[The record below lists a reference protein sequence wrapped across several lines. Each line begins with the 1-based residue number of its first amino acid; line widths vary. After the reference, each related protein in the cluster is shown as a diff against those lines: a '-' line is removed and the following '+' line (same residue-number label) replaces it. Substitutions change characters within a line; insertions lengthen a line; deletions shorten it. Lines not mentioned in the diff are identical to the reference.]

1 MKKNERILII
11 RLKSIGDILHTLP
24 AVNAVRQ
31 NYPEAHISFLVC
43 KSMAPLITG
52 FRAVDEIITID
63 RSAMKKP
70 WKTLPTVLSLL
81 NQIRPGRFT
90 HVIDLQGYGETA
102 WITWFTGARKRWG
115 SVYRIMRKT
124 AYTRGLDRDISSMH
138 VIDWYLSMLR
148 QCGLQINEPDNTFHL
163 PEYYTEQ
170 AAALFRKQGLDPDK
184 PTLMIQPFTSR
195 AFKNWPL
202 LKYLSVAR
210 FFKAHDIQV
219 FFCGSA
225 KDRIDLEPARERG
238 HTVIAGEPLLI
249 TAGLIKCSSLVLGG
263 DTGMLHL
270 GLALDTRIL
279 MLFKRK
285 TSEKISTIPY
295 RHLDWVID
303 PTGFDSFPKISV
315 NRVVEECRK
324 AFPHVPSPEIMPIE
338 SGPRPD
344 LSR

>member
-1 MKKNERILII
+1 MKKERILII
-11 RLKSIGDILHTLP
+11 RLKSIGDVLHTLP

-31 NYPEAHISFLVC
+31 NYPDAQISFLVC
-43 KSMAPLITG
+43 KSIAPLISG
-52 FRAVDEIITID
+52 FSAVDEIISID
-63 RSAMKKP
+63 RNALKHP
-70 WKTLPTVLSLL
+70 GKTLPTLFSLL
-81 NQIRPGRFT
+81 NRIRPGRFS

-102 WITWFTGARKRWG
+102 WITWFTGAPQRWG
-115 SVYRIMRKT
+115 SVYRSMRKL

-163 PEYYTEQ
+163 PENYTEQ
-170 AAALFRKQGLDPDK
+170 AAGLFREHGLDPEK

-195 AFKNWPL
+195 ASKNWPL

-210 FFKAHDIQV
+210 FFKAHGIQV

-225 KDRIDLEPARERG
+225 EDEIDLEPVRARG
-238 HTVIAGEPLLI
+238 HTVITGKSLLV
-249 TAGLIKCSSLVLGG
+249 TAGLIKSSSLVLGG
-263 DTGMLHL
+263 DTGILHF

-279 MLFKRK
+279 MLFNRK

-303 PTGFDSFPKISV
+303 PAGFDSFPKISV

-324 AFPHVPSPEIMPIE
+324 TFPHVPSPKAIKTEP
-338 SGPRPD
+338 GTQPDRPN
-344 LSR
+344 